1 MNRVE
6 HREYRL
12 VGHVPLAS
20 SRKAPVESHLNTIH
34 GQLLNL
40 CQKHLRSSHRSYR
53 MTTARSVTDLI
64 YLLDR
69 VHHSC

>member
-12 VGHVPLAS
+12 VGHMPLARS
-20 SRKAPVESHLNTIH
+20 SKTPIEGHLNTIH

-40 CQKHLRSSHRSYR
+40 RQKHLRGSHRSYR
-53 MTTARSVTDLI
+53 MATARSVTDLVD
-64 YLLDR
+64 LLDR